1 MVKVSTRAEDPTSVF
16 TTGVQLKRQEAEN
29 DGGKRGKRLTERE
42 DGREEII
49 KKRQKD

>member
-1 MVKVSTRAEDPTSVF
+1 MVKVSLRAEDPTSVF
-16 TTGVQLKRQEAEN
+16 TTGVKRQEAEN

-42 DGREEII
+42 DGGEEII